1 MVKRTPGY
9 AQAAAPAG
17 GRATLRDVALA
28 ARTTPMTVSNVING
42 RKGQVG
48 AEMIERVLAA
58 CQRLDYRPHAN
69 ARQLRTNRRMTVGVI
84 IVDPSAHYLSDPFT
98 AAMLAGLNDVLLVAG
113 YSIVLQGASPAHLA
127 SLPLLRRIESDGI
140 CLLTSGTAE
149 QRYQTIEQ
157 VAALGQ
163 PLVLIQDEL
172 PGDIADACSLIQDD
186 TGGGAEIA
194 RHLFNRSSKHA
205 VMLLPSVS
213 WAAMERREAGVRSVL
228 STMARP
234 PAFHVVRCGD
244 EGFDDTQAAFAL
256 HVEMHG
262 LPDVVI
268 GGNDRMAI
276 AAMKFLQ
283 TLGRAVPADVRVTGF
298 NGFDFWRYA
307 SPELTTVF
315 SPAFQLGAESARA
328 LLRRLEVGSFPWR
341 KRTLPVVFAPTVS
354 SEVIAG
360 MKSGSRDVGLGKH
373 RNAAKERHITKE

>member
-1 MVKRTPGY
+1 MVKRSP
-9 AQAAAPAG
+9 AAKSAARAGAPV
-17 GRATLRDVALA
+17 TLRDVALA

-48 AEMIERVLAA
+48 AEMIARVLAA
-58 CQRLDYRPHAN
+58 CERLEYRPHAN

-98 AAMLAGLNDVLLVAG
+98 AAMLAGLNDVLQVAG
-113 YSIVLQGASPAHLA
+113 YSIVLQGASLADLA

-140 CLLTSGTAE
+140 CLLTSGAAA
-149 QRYQTIEQ
+149 QRRETIAQ

-172 PGDIADACSLIQDD
+172 PDSITDACSLIQDD
-186 TGGGAEIA
+186 AGGGAEIA
-194 RHLFNRSSKHA
+194 RHLFQRSCRHA

-213 WAAMERREAGVRSVL
+213 WAAMERREAGVRVVL
-228 STMARP
+228 DGMARP
-234 PAFHVVRCGD
+234 PAFHVVHCGD

-256 HVEMHG
+256 HVEKHG
-262 LPDVVI
+262 VPDVVI

-283 TLGRAVPADVRVTGF
+283 ARGCAVPGDVRITGF

-315 SPAFQLGAESARA
+315 SPAFQLGEESARA
-328 LLRRLEVGSFPWR
+328 LLKRLETGSFPWR
-341 KRTLPVVFAPTVS
+341 RRALPVVFAPTVS
-354 SEVIAG
+354 SEITARKKTG
-360 MKSGSRDVGLGKH
+360 SGEIGLDRH
-373 RNAAKERHITKE
+373 RNAATGRQFTKE

>member
-1 MVKRTPGY
+1 MVSRKP
-9 AQAAAPAG
+9 ASPKAAGQPA
-17 GRATLRDVALA
+17 ATVTVRDVALA

-48 AEMIERVLAA
+48 AKMIARVLAA
-58 CQRLDYRPHAN
+58 CERLDYRPHAN

-98 AAMLAGLNDVLLVAG
+98 AALLAGLNDVLQVAG
-113 YSIVLQGASPAHLA
+113 YSIVLQGASLQDLA
-127 SLPLLRRIESDGI
+127 TLPLLRRIESDGI
-140 CLLTSGTAE
+140 CLLTSGAAD
-149 QRYQTIEQ
+149 QRRQTIAQ

-163 PLVLIQDEL
+163 PVVLVQDDL
-172 PGDIADACSLIQDD
+172 PDTVPDGCSLIQDD
-186 TGGGAEIA
+186 AGGGAEIA
-194 RHLFNRSSKHA
+194 RHLFQRTCRHA
-205 VMLLPSVS
+205 VMLVPSVA

-228 STMARP
+228 ASMARP
-234 PAFHVVRCGD
+234 PAFHVVHCGD

-256 HVEMHG
+256 HVEQHG

-283 TLGRAVPADVRVTGF
+283 ARGSNVPTDVRVTGF
-298 NGFDFWRYA
+298 NGFDFWRFA

-315 SPAFQLGAESARA
+315 SPAFQLGEESARA
-328 LLRRLEVGSFPWR
+328 LLKRLETGSFPWR

-354 SEVIAG
+354 SQAAPRR
-360 MKSGSRDVGLGKH
+360 KPAATDKGLDRH
-373 RNAAKERHITKE
+373 QNAARTRHLTKE

>member
-1 MVKRTPGY
+1 MVRRSPVAKSAAR
-9 AQAAAPAG
+9 AAAPV
-17 GRATLRDVALA
+17 TLRDVALA

-48 AEMIERVLAA
+48 AEMIARVLAA
-58 CQRLDYRPHAN
+58 CERLDYRPHAN

-98 AAMLAGLNDVLLVAG
+98 AALLAGLNDVLQVAG
-113 YSIVLQGASPAHLA
+113 YSIVLQGASLADLA

-140 CLLTSGTAE
+140 CLLTSGAAA
-149 QRYQTIEQ
+149 QRRETIAQ

-172 PGDIADACSLIQDD
+172 PDSITDACALIQDD

-194 RHLFNRSSKHA
+194 RHLFQRSCRQA
-205 VMLLPSVS
+205 VMLVPSVA

-228 STMARP
+228 ATMARP
-234 PAFHVVRCGD
+234 PVLHVVRCGD

-256 HVEMHG
+256 HVEQHG
-262 LPDVVI
+262 VPDVVI

-283 TLGRAVPADVRVTGF
+283 ARGCSVPGDVRITGF

-315 SPAFQLGAESARA
+315 SPAFQLGEASARA
-328 LLRRLEVGSFPWR
+328 LLKRLETGSFPWR
-341 KRTLPVVFAPTVS
+341 RRALPVVFAPTVS
-354 SEVIAG
+354 SEITARKRTG
-360 MKSGSRDVGLGKH
+360 SGEIGLDRH
-373 RNAAKERHITKE
+373 RNTAAGRQLTKE

>member
-1 MVKRTPGY
+1 
-9 AQAAAPAG
+9 
-17 GRATLRDVALA
+17 
-28 ARTTPMTVSNVING
+28 
-42 RKGQVG
+42 
-48 AEMIERVLAA
+48 MIARVLAA
-58 CQRLDYRPHAN
+58 CERLDYRPHAN

-98 AAMLAGLNDVLLVAG
+98 AALLAGLNDVLQVAG
-113 YSIVLQGASPAHLA
+113 YSIVLQGASLADLA

-140 CLLTSGTAE
+140 CLLTSGAAA
-149 QRYQTIEQ
+149 QRRETIAQ

-172 PGDIADACSLIQDD
+172 PDSITDACALIQDD

-194 RHLFNRSSKHA
+194 RHLFQRSCRQA
-205 VMLLPSVS
+205 VMLVPSVA

-228 STMARP
+228 ATMARP
-234 PAFHVVRCGD
+234 PVFHVVRCGD

-256 HVEMHG
+256 HVEQHG
-262 LPDVVI
+262 VPDVVI

-283 TLGRAVPADVRVTGF
+283 ARGCSVPGDVRITGF

-315 SPAFQLGAESARA
+315 SPAFQLGEASARA
-328 LLRRLEVGSFPWR
+328 LLKRLETGSFPWR
-341 KRTLPVVFAPTVS
+341 RRALPVVFAPTVS
-354 SEVIAG
+354 SEITAR
-360 MKSGSRDVGLGKH
+360 KSTGSGEIGLDRH
-373 RNAAKERHITKE
+373 RNAATGRQLTKE

>member
-1 MVKRTPGY
+1 MVRRSPVAKSAAR
-9 AQAAAPAG
+9 AAAPV
-17 GRATLRDVALA
+17 TLRDVALA

-48 AEMIERVLAA
+48 AEMIARVLAA
-58 CQRLDYRPHAN
+58 CERLDYRPHAN

-98 AAMLAGLNDVLLVAG
+98 AALLAGLNDVLQVAG
-113 YSIVLQGASPAHLA
+113 YSIVLQGASLADLA

-140 CLLTSGTAE
+140 CLLTSGAAA
-149 QRYQTIEQ
+149 QRRETIAQ

-172 PGDIADACSLIQDD
+172 PDSITDACALIQDD

-194 RHLFNRSSKHA
+194 RHLFQRYCRQA
-205 VMLLPSVS
+205 VMLVPSVA

-228 STMARP
+228 ATMARP
-234 PAFHVVRCGD
+234 PVLHVVRCGD

-256 HVEMHG
+256 HVEQHG
-262 LPDVVI
+262 VPDVVI

-283 TLGRAVPADVRVTGF
+283 ARGCSVPGDVRITGF

-315 SPAFQLGAESARA
+315 SPAFQLGEASARA
-328 LLRRLEVGSFPWR
+328 LLKRLETGSFPWR
-341 KRTLPVVFAPTVS
+341 RRALPVVFAPTVS
-354 SEVIAG
+354 SEITARKRTG
-360 MKSGSRDVGLGKH
+360 SGEIGLDRH
-373 RNAAKERHITKE
+373 RNTAAGRQLTKE